1 MKIVPFI
8 ELRGRTL
15 IERAYQ
21 PGEMTE
27 LASKLTDKFERVYV
41 SDLDGIEKNKPQLD
55 VVQEICDELPTL
67 YEGGMRYASNVIDLL
82 ITGAER
88 AVVGTAT
95 LVSLEDLRGAFKL
108 SENII
113 LKVDY
118 RDGIVS
124 FDPHI
129 AGRAFLDLSR
139 DVREVGVDEIVV
151 PMDLAKQAAE
161 AKAQFGFS
169 LGVFAPVSE
178 RSRLEKLG
186 ADFIVAKDY
195 GSLGK
200 DE

>member
-1 MKIVPFI
+1 
-8 ELRGRTL
+8 
-15 IERAYQ
+15 
-21 PGEMTE
+21 MTE

-169 LGVFAPVSE
+169 LGVFAPMSE